1 MAVYDGAYQDPVPE
15 AQAVPGGGFAK
26 FINIAGG
33 LTSLALVVGIGV
45 WGYKLMVRDV
55 SGVPV
60 VRALEGPMRVQPDDP
75 GGRPADHQGLS
86 VNDVAAHGAAA
97 PAADRLV
104 LAPRPVGLTEEDK
117 PAAALAV
124 AEDAA
129 ERPGDPQ
136 VQALVDQL
144 IAGVK
149 PLDAPEPAPETV
161 PETVPVPVAAR
172 AADIVQPE
180 PLAPVTAETLAEP
193 QPAVFT
199 GPGLARSLRPQLRP
213 SGVVRA
219 RAEAGAQAPVA
230 ASGVQDID
238 PASLP
243 VGTRLAQLG
252 AFDSAETA
260 RREWDRLD
268 GRFGDYMDGKARVVQ
283 EASSGGRA
291 FFRLR
296 AMGFDDIHDARRFCA
311 VLTAEGVDCI
321 PVTVR

>member
-1 MAVYDGAYQDPVPE
+1 MAVYDGPYQDPVPE

-60 VRALEGPMRVQPDDP
+60 VRALEGPMRVQPEDP

-86 VNDVAAHGAAA
+86 VNDVAAHGSAA

-104 LAPRPVGLTEEDK
+104 LAPRPVDLTDEDK
-117 PAAALAV
+117 PAAALVV

-129 ERPGDPQ
+129 KRPGDPE

-149 PLDAPEPAPETV
+149 PLDAPETAAEPAV
-161 PETVPVPVAAR
+161 AR

-180 PLAPVTAETLAEP
+180 PLAPVSTETLETP
-193 QPAVFT
+193 QPAALS

-213 SGVVRA
+213 SNVVQA
-219 RAEAGAQAPVA
+219 RANRPE
-230 ASGVQDID
+230 ASGVQEID

-252 AFDSAETA
+252 AFDSAEAA
-260 RREWDRLD
+260 RREWDRLG
-268 GRFGDYMDGKARVVQ
+268 GRFADYMDGKARVVQ
-283 EASSGGRA
+283 EASSGGRG
-291 FFRLR
+291 FYRLR

-311 VLTAEGVDCI
+311 VLAAEGVDCI